1 MSSTFSI
8 RKMQSSDRIAVAGLI
23 CLSTSAWYESHFG
36 LRRFIGGPR
45 TTEVYYDVYH
55 SLPGSSGIVAIDDYS
70 ETVVGSCF
78 LHVRPT
84 HVALGIMNVH
94 PSYAGKGI
102 ASAMLK
108 DIIETAELLK
118 KPLHLVSSAMNLDS
132 FSLYNRA
139 GFTPYCLYQDMRFQV
154 PEEGY
159 SASLPEAAQVR
170 AAQAGDLQGIFE
182 LERRITGLER
192 AQDYKHF
199 IENPERIWSV
209 SVLENPNGKGLAG
222 VLCSVYCEA
231 THIIGPGCAVDAGA
245 AKALLLTQLNQYPGR
260 SPIVLIPC
268 ECRELRDFAYALG
281 GKNVEIHFAQSRGE
295 IPQFKGLTFPTFLP
309 ETL

>member
-1 MSSTFSI
+1 MPFTFSI
-8 RKMQSSDRIAVAGLI
+8 RKMQSDDRIAVAGLI

-70 ETVVGSCF
+70 EKVVGSCF
-78 LHVRPT
+78 LHIRPT
-84 HVALGIMNVH
+84 HVSLGIMNVH

-102 ASAMLK
+102 ASAMLRN
-108 DIIETAELLK
+108 IIESAERLN

-139 GFTPYCLYQDMRFQV
+139 GFTPYCLYQDMRFTV

-159 SASLPEAAQVR
+159 SVCLPEASQVR
-170 AAQAGDLQGIFE
+170 PATIDDLQGIVE
-182 LERRITGLER
+182 LERQITGLER
-192 AQDYKHF
+192 PQDYQHF
-199 IENPERIWSV
+199 IENPELIWSV
-209 SVLENPNGKGLAG
+209 SVLENTSGDGLAG
-222 VLCSVYCEA
+222 VLCSVCCAA
-231 THIIGPGCAVDAGA
+231 THMIGPGCAVDADV
-245 AKALLLTQLNQYPGR
+245 AKALLLNQLNQYPGR
-260 SPIVLIPC
+260 SPVVLIPC
-268 ECRELRDFAYALG
+268 SSGELRNFAYTLG
-281 GKNVEIHFAQSRGE
+281 GKNIEIHFAQSRGE
-295 IPQFKGLTFPTFLP
+295 IPVFKGLTFPTFLP